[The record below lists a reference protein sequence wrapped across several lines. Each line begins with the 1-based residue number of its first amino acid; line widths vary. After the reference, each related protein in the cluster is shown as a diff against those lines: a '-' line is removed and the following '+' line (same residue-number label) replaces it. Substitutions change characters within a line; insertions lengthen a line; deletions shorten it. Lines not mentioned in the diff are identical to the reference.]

1 METEKKLNLT
11 ESDLK
16 DYAIALERL
25 RQANKN
31 DIRES
36 QATAHS
42 LLTSAWSSLNK
53 NLFLV
58 ASLFI
63 PLISSFVINS
73 DVRSLMGQS
82 GILLIK
88 EALVLTIAS
97 IAFGF
102 LHIIA
107 ESRYYDKWL
116 EISDKR
122 LRLWSQTS
130 FWPGIPTDFPRY
142 INEYETIR
150 KESDGIQET
159 IPKRNTSVPI
169 LFQGTSLFLS
179 VIVICVLVFELM
191 SK

>member
-1 METEKKLNLT
+1 M
-11 ESDLK
+11 K